1 MRDERFRN
9 EQWERRFD
17 PHVSPVNRYV
27 DELRQA
33 GRGWVPYVAPL
44 HGGVDARVLSVL
56 RDHGP
61 GTQDGSGSGFLC
73 VENDDPAAELQC
85 ELLSRAGLSPADLL
99 PWNAYPWYINAI
111 PDGAKLR
118 AGLPTLVR
126 LLELAPRVVVLLLQ
140 GGEAQRSG
148 RMLKRHHPEVL
159 SGRKLAIIE
168 SYHPARSALRSP
180 DPAERERR
188 SARRI
193 EAFREVAVALSDLER
208 GGSTRR

>member
-1 MRDERFRN
+1 MVRRMRDARFRDD
-9 EQWERRFD
+9 QWEHRFD
-17 PHVSPVNRYV
+17 PHVAPVNRYV

-33 GRGWVPYVAPL
+33 GTGWVPYVAPL
-44 HGGVDARVLSVL
+44 HGGVDARVMSVL
-56 RDHGP
+56 RDPGP

-85 ELLSRAGLSPADLL
+85 DLLAKAGLSPADLL
-99 PWNAYPWYINAI
+99 PWNAYPWYINAA

-126 LLELAPRVVVLLLQ
+126 LLELAPRVEVLLLQ

-148 RMLKRHHPEVL
+148 RMLARHHPHVVRSRNL
-159 SGRKLAIIE
+159 TVIE
-168 SYHPARSALRSP
+168 SYHPARSALRTP

-188 SARRI
+188 TARRI
-193 EAFREVAVALSDLER
+193 EAFREVASALA
-208 GGSTRR
+208 G